1 MVKIS
6 AAQSRVFVQRVG
18 VPNTPASPSIK
29 RLFDPDPIED
39 VFWTEEYGDFSPL
52 PTAECPRS
60 HGPRRIL
67 PAAEYVLNMA
77 IINYISRIMVIN
89 RTVKSLGLVRIID
102 RALRSRKPVRT
113 TPEGARYHLDSLA
126 TMVAASEVFHGE
138 AYRKPL
144 SILRPTRVIDVGANV
159 GLFTLLMASHVRSGP
174 PHALLIEP
182 NPETIEL
189 LERNLVLND
198 LSDLKIVRGAVGS
211 RLSGEAEFH
220 VNSSHIASSLSGRFH
235 PRAGRP
241 RPQTIEQ
248 RELRRCPKRVA

>member
-6 AAQSRVFVQRVG
+6 AAQSRAFVQRVG

-89 RTVKSLGLVRIID
+89 RTVRSLGLVRIID
-102 RALRSRKPVRT
+102 RAAPV
-113 TPEGARYHLDSLA
+113 PEAGTHDARGGQIPPRLA
-126 TMVAASEVFHGE
+126 G
-138 AYRKPL
+138 
-144 SILRPTRVIDVGANV
+144 DDG
-159 GLFTLLMASHVRSGP
+159 
-174 PHALLIEP
+174 
-182 NPETIEL
+182 
-189 LERNLVLND
+189 
-198 LSDLKIVRGAVGS
+198 
-211 RLSGEAEFH
+211 
-220 VNSSHIASSLSGRFH
+220 GR
-235 PRAGRP
+235 
-241 RPQTIEQ
+241 E
-248 RELRRCPKRVA
+248 